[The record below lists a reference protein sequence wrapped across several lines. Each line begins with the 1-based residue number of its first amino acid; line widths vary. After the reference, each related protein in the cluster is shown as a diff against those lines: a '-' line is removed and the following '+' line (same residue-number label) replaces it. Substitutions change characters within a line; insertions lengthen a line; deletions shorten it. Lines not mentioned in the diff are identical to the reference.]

1 LTVRRKG
8 DHLMLRAIGCT
19 ILVLALIGLLA
30 LVGFFKLIT

>member
-1 LTVRRKG
+1 
-8 DHLMLRAIGCT
+8 MLRALGCT